1 MAMRLKWVLAVLV
14 MFGFSVIGFTESA
27 QAARRMMVVGTAPA
41 RSAAFPYMVGVATI
55 VNKAIPELALSPQE
69 TGGSVANIRLL
80 DEGKIELSGFAGSA
94 AAAAVD
100 GKKPFKK
107 KRKVNVLLIMYQ
119 QRYIWMGRQSSGI
132 KSWKDVAGKKI
143 VVGSAGGSTRVVG
156 TLVAKAMGMDKKA
169 DLKFLRP
176 GAMIAALRNGTAD
189 AGYGLITGNSLVPW
203 VRQIQATL
211 KVNIYGTNDATIAKI
226 SKAIPG
232 IIRGDIPKGLVKGKG
247 AFATVGD
254 YLMMGAS
261 HKLPNSDAYNI
272 VKAVY
277 ENYKRLPTFT
287 PTIKKGAKPSG
298 LFRGLPGN
306 VKYHPGS
313 ARFFKEKGLMK

>member
-1 MAMRLKWVLAVLV
+1 MRKQKWVAVAFLV
-14 MFGFSVIGFTESA
+14 FFAGTAGFAGSVS
-27 QAARRMMVVGTAPA
+27 AARKLMVVGTAPA

-55 VNKAIPELALSPQE
+55 VNKAVPELALSPQE

-94 AAAAVD
+94 AAAAVE

-107 KRKVNVLLIMYQ
+107 KRKVLVLLSMYQ
-119 QRYIWMGRQSSGI
+119 QRYIWIGRKESGI

-176 GAMIAALRNGTAD
+176 GAMVAALRNGTAD

-211 KVNIYGTNDATIAKI
+211 KVNIYGTDDATIAKL

-232 IIRGDIPKGLVKGKG
+232 INRGDIPKGLIKGMG
-247 AFATVGD
+247 AFSTVGD

-261 HKLPNSDAYNI
+261 RKLSNSDAYKI
-272 VKAVY
+272 VQAVY
-277 ENYKRLPTFT
+277 NNYHRLPRFT
-287 PTIKKGAKPSG
+287 PTIKKGAKPDA
-298 LFRGLPGN
+298 LARGLPGN
-306 VKYHPGS
+306 VKFHPGS
-313 ARFFKEKGLMK
+313 IRFFKEKGLIK